1 MDQSTEKI
9 EQQVEFALHEYPR
22 AAKKLRVTFISLGI
36 IFVLLFICFSTYVLL
51 NLSLTLKLILLFV
64 SFLIC
69 WTFISFTAFI
79 ISIKGKNYNNAC
91 TLLQGAYVLYKQNV
105 IKIEELLTYK
115 SEAEKMLDDVDFRH
129 MPN

>member
-1 MDQSTEKI
+1 MDQSIENI
-9 EQQVEFALHEYPR
+9 EQQVEFALYEYPR
-22 AAKKLRVTFISLGI
+22 VAKKLRVTFISLGI
-36 IFVLLFICFSTYVLL
+36 IFVLLFISFSIYVLL

-69 WTFISFTAFI
+69 WTLISFTAFI
-79 ISIKGKNYNNAC
+79 ISIKGKNYYNAC

-115 SEAEKMLDDVDFRH
+115 SEAEKMLNDVDFRH
-129 MPN
+129 IPN